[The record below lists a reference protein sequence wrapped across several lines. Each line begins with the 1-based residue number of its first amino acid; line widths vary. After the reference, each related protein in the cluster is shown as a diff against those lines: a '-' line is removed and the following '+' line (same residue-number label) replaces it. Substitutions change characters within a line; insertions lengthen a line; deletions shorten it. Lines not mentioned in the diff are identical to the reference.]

1 MTNKKRKIRKGLF
14 GLQTP
19 EQIFQS
25 NFAFNGSNI
34 GSVTGALDP
43 NKLGGLTYN
52 FANDPAIV
60 EQLNKNYAEFDKLAI
75 DNSVVQ
81 MSNPNGGTSLV
92 KADLNKFLDSALT
105 RNTISPTSP
114 SSIVNSK
121 LTKDLTGSLT
131 SVIGNSS
138 PYLAAIKAAD
148 KTKKITGLFGKAGG
162 LSKANNALN
171 KEIIKGSEISTGAV
185 VNGVL
190 SVADAFI
197 PKAEDKASK
206 ITSGVFNGLSTVAS
220 FVPGIGTLASVALK
234 GLGSLF
240 GAGVKSVKG
249 NTANELVDTSSSY
262 TGEDALAS
270 KKFGLLGLKGARK
283 YAGLVA
289 QRQYN
294 RDLAAN
300 VLQEGKDDL
309 LAANNVQQQQM
320 RDILS
325 KNGDDWMYMTRAGKF
340 GMKIKEAK
348 RLSSLY
354 DKKLQQGGNVKKRSI
369 LELIDYAKQVNPRFI
384 QRLSEPARGINFIDD
399 EGQPTIGSH
408 YLESTDNIVYPR
420 IQEINGKLKF
430 LNSEDAYNTALKTGN
445 YLKFN
450 SEEEAIDFGKGY
462 KQGWPEFF
470 KDYDEK
476 TVIEY
481 KNGGS
486 INVIPEGALH
496 ARKNNLTEI
505 NPELEGITKKGI
517 PVISK
522 EEGGE
527 MIQHAEIERSEII
540 FNLETTKKIE
550 SLREQYNKSED
561 KSEKDNLAIEAGKLL
576 AQQIMENTIDNTG
589 ELLK

>member
-1 MTNKKRKIRKGLF
+1 MVTKGKIRKGQF

-52 FANDPAIV
+52 FANDPSIIQ
-60 EQLNKNYAEFDKLAI
+60 QLDQNSSNFDLLATA
-75 DNSVVQ
+75 NSMIQ
-81 MSNPNGGTSLV
+81 MKDPKGGTSLI
-92 KADLNKFLDSALT
+92 KTDLNKFLG
-105 RNTISPTSP
+105 N
-114 SSIVNSK
+114 VGK
-121 LTKDLTGSLT
+121 TG
-131 SVIGNSS
+131 
-138 PYLAAIKAAD
+138 
-148 KTKKITGLFGKAGG
+148 F
-162 LSKANNALN
+162 LSKANGSLN
-171 KEIIKGSEISTGAV
+171 KELIKGSGLSIGSAA
-185 VNGVL
+185 NGVL
-190 SVADAFI
+190 SVADRFI
-197 PKAEDKASK
+197 PQAEDKASK

-270 KKFGLLGLKGARK
+270 KKFGLLGLRGAKK
-283 YAGLVA
+283 YAGLVTR
-289 QRQYN
+289 RQYN

-320 RDILS
+320 KDALS
-325 KNGDDWMYMTRAGKF
+325 KNGDDWMYTNTLSAKNGA
-340 GMKIKEAK
+340 KIKEVK

-354 DKKLQQGGNVKKRSI
+354 SKR
-369 LELIDYAKQVNPRFI
+369 LISK
-384 QRLSEPARGINFIDD
+384 EPLK
-399 EGQPTIGSH
+399 EGT
-408 YLESTDNIVYPR
+408 TV
-420 IQEINGKLKF
+420 
-430 LNSEDAYNTALKTGN
+430 
-445 YLKFN
+445 
-450 SEEEAIDFGKGY
+450 
-462 KQGWPEFF
+462 EF
-470 KDYDEK
+470 
-476 TVIEY
+476 

-540 FNLETTKKIE
+540 FNLETTKKLE

-561 KSEKDNLAIEAGKLL
+561 KAEKDNLAIEAGKLL

>member
-1 MTNKKRKIRKGLF
+1 MTNKKRKIRKGQF

-34 GSVTGALDP
+34 GSVTGAANP
-43 NKLGGLTYN
+43 GLTYN
-52 FANDPAIV
+52 FANDPAII

-114 SSIVNSK
+114 SSIINSK

-138 PYLAAIKAAD
+138 PYQAAIKAAD

-162 LSKANNALN
+162 LSKANNTLN
-171 KEIIKGSEISTGAV
+171 KEIIKGSGISTGAV
-185 VNGVL
+185 ANGVL
-190 SVADAFI
+190 SVADSFI

-206 ITSGVFNGLSTVAS
+206 VTSGILNGASSVLSVI
-220 FVPGIGTLASVALK
+220 PGVGTAASVALK
-234 GLGSLF
+234 ALGSLI

-262 TGEDALAS
+262 TGEYALAS
-270 KKFGLLGLKGARK
+270 KKFGLLGLRGAKK
-283 YAGLVA
+283 YAELVA
-289 QRQYN
+289 QRQIN
-294 RDLAAN
+294 RDLAAD

-309 LAANNVQQQQM
+309 LAANNVQQYQM
-320 RDILS
+320 RDTLS
-325 KNGDDWMYMTRAGKF
+325 KNGGDWMYTLRAKQGA
-340 GMKIKEAK
+340 KIKEVK

-354 DKKLQQGGNVKKRSI
+354 NKR
-369 LELIDYAKQVNPRFI
+369 LISK
-384 QRLSEPARGINFIDD
+384 EPLK
-399 EGQPTIGSH
+399 EGT
-408 YLESTDNIVYPR
+408 TV
-420 IQEINGKLKF
+420 
-430 LNSEDAYNTALKTGN
+430 
-445 YLKFN
+445 
-450 SEEEAIDFGKGY
+450 
-462 KQGWPEFF
+462 EF
-470 KDYDEK
+470 
-476 TVIEY
+476 

-540 FNLETTKKIE
+540 FNLETTKKLE

>member
-1 MTNKKRKIRKGLF
+1 MVTKGKIRKGQF

-52 FANDPAIV
+52 FANDPSIIQ
-60 EQLNKNYAEFDKLAI
+60 QLDQNSSNFDLLATANNMI
-75 DNSVVQ
+75 Q
-81 MSNPNGGTSLV
+81 MKDPKGGTSLI
-92 KADLNKFLDSALT
+92 KTDLNKFLG
-105 RNTISPTSP
+105 N
-114 SSIVNSK
+114 VGK
-121 LTKDLTGSLT
+121 TG
-131 SVIGNSS
+131 
-138 PYLAAIKAAD
+138 
-148 KTKKITGLFGKAGG
+148 F
-162 LSKANNALN
+162 LSKANGSLN
-171 KEIIKGSEISTGAV
+171 KELIKGSGLSIGSAA
-185 VNGVL
+185 NGVL
-190 SVADAFI
+190 SVADRFI
-197 PKAEDKASK
+197 PQAEDKASK

-270 KKFGLLGLKGARK
+270 KKFGLLGLRGAKK

-320 RDILS
+320 KDTLS
-325 KNGDDWMYMTRAGKF
+325 KNGDDWMYTNTLSAKNGA
-340 GMKIKEAK
+340 KIKEVK

-354 DKKLQQGGNVKKRSI
+354 NKR
-369 LELIDYAKQVNPRFI
+369 LISK
-384 QRLSEPARGINFIDD
+384 EPLK
-399 EGQPTIGSH
+399 EGT
-408 YLESTDNIVYPR
+408 TV
-420 IQEINGKLKF
+420 
-430 LNSEDAYNTALKTGN
+430 
-445 YLKFN
+445 
-450 SEEEAIDFGKGY
+450 
-462 KQGWPEFF
+462 EF
-470 KDYDEK
+470 
-476 TVIEY
+476 

-540 FNLETTKKIE
+540 FNLETTKKLE

-561 KSEKDNLAIEAGKLL
+561 KAEKDNLAIEAGKLL

>member
-1 MTNKKRKIRKGLF
+1 MHKKLIIKGQE
-14 GLQTP
+14 GL
-19 EQIFQS
+19 
-25 NFAFNGSNI
+25 N
-34 GSVTGALDP
+34 L
-43 NKLGGLTYN
+43 L
-52 FANDPAIV
+52 
-60 EQLNKNYAEFDKLAI
+60 
-75 DNSVVQ
+75 
-81 MSNPNGGTSLV
+81 NPNGPT
-92 KADLNKFLDSALT
+92 
-105 RNTISPTSP
+105 TITIPSTFTGNIDNISSP
-114 SSIVNSK
+114 SSTFSNISLYNSA
-121 LTKDLTGSLT
+121 LS
-131 SVIGNSS
+131 NSD
-138 PYLAAIKAAD
+138 KA
-148 KTKKITGLFGKAGG
+148 KGITGFFGKAGA
-162 LSKANNALN
+162 LSKANNTLSKSVGGMPSIGGLATSALR
-171 KEIIKGSEISTGAV
+171 V
-185 VNGVL
+185 V
-190 SVADAFI
+190 AKFI
-197 PKAEDKASK
+197 PQAEDKGSK
-206 ITSGVFNGLSTVAS
+206 ITSGVFNGLSQVAGMIPGVGTV
-220 FVPGIGTLASVALK
+220 ASVALK

-270 KKFGLLGLKGARK
+270 KKFGLLGLGGARN
-283 YAGLVA
+283 YARLVA

-294 RDLAAN
+294 RDLAAD

-320 RDILS
+320 KDTLS
-325 KNGDDWMYMTRAGKF
+325 KNGGDWMYTLRAKQGA
-340 GMKIKEAK
+340 KIKEVK

-354 DKKLQQGGNVKKRSI
+354 NKR
-369 LELIDYAKQVNPRFI
+369 LISK
-384 QRLSEPARGINFIDD
+384 EPLK
-399 EGQPTIGSH
+399 EGT
-408 YLESTDNIVYPR
+408 TV
-420 IQEINGKLKF
+420 
-430 LNSEDAYNTALKTGN
+430 
-445 YLKFN
+445 
-450 SEEEAIDFGKGY
+450 
-462 KQGWPEFF
+462 EF
-470 KDYDEK
+470 
-476 TVIEY
+476 

-540 FNLETTKKIE
+540 FNLETTKKLE

>member
-1 MTNKKRKIRKGLF
+1 MRKKLIIKGQE
-14 GLQTP
+14 GL
-19 EQIFQS
+19 
-25 NFAFNGSNI
+25 N
-34 GSVTGALDP
+34 L
-43 NKLGGLTYN
+43 L
-52 FANDPAIV
+52 
-60 EQLNKNYAEFDKLAI
+60 
-75 DNSVVQ
+75 
-81 MSNPNGGTSLV
+81 NPNGPT
-92 KADLNKFLDSALT
+92 
-105 RNTISPTSP
+105 TITIPSTFTGNIDNISSP
-114 SSIVNSK
+114 SSIFSNISLYNSA
-121 LTKDLTGSLT
+121 LS
-131 SVIGNSS
+131 NSD
-138 PYLAAIKAAD
+138 KA
-148 KTKKITGLFGKAGG
+148 KGITGFFGKAGA
-162 LSKANNALN
+162 LSKANNTLSKSVGGIPSIGGLATSAL
-171 KEIIKGSEISTGAV
+171 GV
-185 VNGVL
+185 V
-190 SVADAFI
+190 DKFI
-197 PKAEDKASK
+197 PQAEDKGSK
-206 ITSGVFNGLSTVAS
+206 ITSGVFNGLSQVAGMI
-220 FVPGIGTLASVALK
+220 PGVGTIASVALK
-234 GLGSLF
+234 GLGTLF
-240 GAGVKSVKG
+240 GTGVKSVKG

-270 KKFGLLGLKGARK
+270 KKFGLLGLRGAKK

-300 VLQEGKDDL
+300 ILQEGKDDL

-320 RDILS
+320 KDTLS
-325 KNGDDWMYMTRAGKF
+325 KNGDDWMYTNTLSAKNGA
-340 GMKIKEAK
+340 KIKEVK

-354 DKKLQQGGNVKKRSI
+354 SKKLQQGGNVKKRSI
-369 LELIDYAKQVNPRFI
+369 LELIEYAKKINPRFI
-384 QRLSEPARGINFIDD
+384 QRLSEPPRGIDFIDD
-399 EGQPTIGSH
+399 EGQPARGSH
-408 YLESTDNIVYPR
+408 YLESAGEYVIPR

-430 LNSEDAYNTALKTGN
+430 LSHEDAVDRALETNN
-445 YLKFN
+445 YLKLTP
-450 SEEEAIDFGKGY
+450 EEAIDFAKNY

-470 KDYDEK
+470 KDHDEK

-540 FNLETTKKIE
+540 FNLETTKKLE

-561 KSEKDNLAIEAGKLL
+561 KSEKDDLAIEAGKLL

>member
-1 MTNKKRKIRKGLF
+1 MATKGKIRKGQF

-52 FANDPAIV
+52 FANDPSIIQ
-60 EQLNKNYAEFDKLAI
+60 QLDQNSSNFDLLATA
-75 DNSVVQ
+75 NSMIQ
-81 MSNPNGGTSLV
+81 MKDPKGGTSLI
-92 KADLNKFLDSALT
+92 KTDLNKFLG
-105 RNTISPTSP
+105 N
-114 SSIVNSK
+114 VGK
-121 LTKDLTGSLT
+121 TG
-131 SVIGNSS
+131 
-138 PYLAAIKAAD
+138 
-148 KTKKITGLFGKAGG
+148 F
-162 LSKANNALN
+162 LSKANGSLN
-171 KEIIKGSEISTGAV
+171 KELIKGSGLSIGSAA
-185 VNGVL
+185 NGVL
-190 SVADAFI
+190 SVADRFI
-197 PKAEDKASK
+197 PQAEDKASK

-270 KKFGLLGLKGARK
+270 KKFGLLGLRGAKK

-309 LAANNVQQQQM
+309 LAANNVQQYQM
-320 RDILS
+320 KDTLS
-325 KNGDDWMYMTRAGKF
+325 KNGDDWMYTNTLSAKNGA
-340 GMKIKEAK
+340 KIKEVK

-354 DKKLQQGGNVKKRSI
+354 NKR
-369 LELIDYAKQVNPRFI
+369 LISK
-384 QRLSEPARGINFIDD
+384 EPLK
-399 EGQPTIGSH
+399 EGT
-408 YLESTDNIVYPR
+408 TV
-420 IQEINGKLKF
+420 
-430 LNSEDAYNTALKTGN
+430 
-445 YLKFN
+445 
-450 SEEEAIDFGKGY
+450 
-462 KQGWPEFF
+462 EF
-470 KDYDEK
+470 
-476 TVIEY
+476 

-540 FNLETTKKIE
+540 FNLETTKKLE

-561 KSEKDNLAIEAGKLL
+561 KTEKDNLAIEAGKLL

>member
-1 MTNKKRKIRKGLF
+1 MVTKGKIRKGQF

-52 FANDPAIV
+52 FANDPSIIQ
-60 EQLNKNYAEFDKLAI
+60 QLDQNSSNFDLLATA
-75 DNSVVQ
+75 NSMIQ
-81 MSNPNGGTSLV
+81 MKDPKGGTSLI
-92 KADLNKFLDSALT
+92 KTDLNKFLG
-105 RNTISPTSP
+105 N
-114 SSIVNSK
+114 VGK
-121 LTKDLTGSLT
+121 TG
-131 SVIGNSS
+131 
-138 PYLAAIKAAD
+138 
-148 KTKKITGLFGKAGG
+148 F
-162 LSKANNALN
+162 LSKANGSLN
-171 KEIIKGSEISTGAV
+171 KELIKGSGLSIGSAA
-185 VNGVL
+185 NGVL
-190 SVADAFI
+190 SVADRFI
-197 PKAEDKASK
+197 PQAEDKASK

-270 KKFGLLGLKGARK
+270 KKFGLLGLRGAKK
-283 YAGLVA
+283 YAGLVTR
-289 QRQYN
+289 RQYN

-320 RDILS
+320 RDTLS
-325 KNGDDWMYMTRAGKF
+325 KNGDDWMYTNTLSAKNGA
-340 GMKIKEAK
+340 KIKEVK

-354 DKKLQQGGNVKKRSI
+354 NKR
-369 LELIDYAKQVNPRFI
+369 LISK
-384 QRLSEPARGINFIDD
+384 EPLK
-399 EGQPTIGSH
+399 EGT
-408 YLESTDNIVYPR
+408 TV
-420 IQEINGKLKF
+420 
-430 LNSEDAYNTALKTGN
+430 
-445 YLKFN
+445 
-450 SEEEAIDFGKGY
+450 
-462 KQGWPEFF
+462 EF
-470 KDYDEK
+470 
-476 TVIEY
+476 

-540 FNLETTKKIE
+540 FNLETTKKLE

-561 KSEKDNLAIEAGKLL
+561 KAEKDNLAIEAGKLL

>member
-1 MTNKKRKIRKGLF
+1 MVTKGKIRKGQF

-52 FANDPAIV
+52 FANDPSIIQ
-60 EQLNKNYAEFDKLAI
+60 QLDQNSSNFDLLATA
-75 DNSVVQ
+75 NSMIQ
-81 MSNPNGGTSLV
+81 MKDPKGGTSLI
-92 KADLNKFLDSALT
+92 KTDLNKFLG
-105 RNTISPTSP
+105 N
-114 SSIVNSK
+114 VGK
-121 LTKDLTGSLT
+121 TG
-131 SVIGNSS
+131 
-138 PYLAAIKAAD
+138 
-148 KTKKITGLFGKAGG
+148 F
-162 LSKANNALN
+162 LSKANGSLN
-171 KEIIKGSEISTGAV
+171 KELIKGSGLSIGSAA
-185 VNGVL
+185 NGVL
-190 SVADAFI
+190 SVAYRFI
-197 PKAEDKASK
+197 PQAEDKASK

-270 KKFGLLGLKGARK
+270 KKFGLLGLRGAKK
-283 YAGLVA
+283 YAGLVTR
-289 QRQYN
+289 RQYN

-325 KNGDDWMYMTRAGKF
+325 KNGDDWMYTNTLSAKNGA
-340 GMKIKEAK
+340 KIKEVK

-354 DKKLQQGGNVKKRSI
+354 SKR
-369 LELIDYAKQVNPRFI
+369 LISK
-384 QRLSEPARGINFIDD
+384 EPLK
-399 EGQPTIGSH
+399 EGT
-408 YLESTDNIVYPR
+408 TV
-420 IQEINGKLKF
+420 
-430 LNSEDAYNTALKTGN
+430 
-445 YLKFN
+445 
-450 SEEEAIDFGKGY
+450 
-462 KQGWPEFF
+462 EF
-470 KDYDEK
+470 
-476 TVIEY
+476 

-540 FNLETTKKIE
+540 FNLETTKKLE

-561 KSEKDNLAIEAGKLL
+561 KIEKDNLAIEAGKLL

>member
-1 MTNKKRKIRKGLF
+1 MVTKGKIRKGQF

-52 FANDPAIV
+52 FANDPSIIQ
-60 EQLNKNYAEFDKLAI
+60 QLDQNSSNFDLLATA
-75 DNSVVQ
+75 NSMIQ
-81 MSNPNGGTSLV
+81 MKDPKGGTSLI
-92 KADLNKFLDSALT
+92 KTDLNKFLG
-105 RNTISPTSP
+105 N
-114 SSIVNSK
+114 VGK
-121 LTKDLTGSLT
+121 TG
-131 SVIGNSS
+131 
-138 PYLAAIKAAD
+138 
-148 KTKKITGLFGKAGG
+148 F
-162 LSKANNALN
+162 LSKTNGSLN
-171 KEIIKGSEISTGAV
+171 KELIKGSGLSIGSAA
-185 VNGVL
+185 NGVL
-190 SVADAFI
+190 SVADRFI
-197 PKAEDKASK
+197 PQAEDKASK

-270 KKFGLLGLKGARK
+270 KKFGLLGLRGAKK
-283 YAGLVA
+283 YAGLVTR
-289 QRQYN
+289 RQYN

-320 RDILS
+320 KDTLS
-325 KNGDDWMYMTRAGKF
+325 KNGDDWMYTNTLSAKNGA
-340 GMKIKEAK
+340 KIKEVK

-354 DKKLQQGGNVKKRSI
+354 NKR
-369 LELIDYAKQVNPRFI
+369 LISK
-384 QRLSEPARGINFIDD
+384 EPLK
-399 EGQPTIGSH
+399 EGT
-408 YLESTDNIVYPR
+408 TV
-420 IQEINGKLKF
+420 
-430 LNSEDAYNTALKTGN
+430 
-445 YLKFN
+445 
-450 SEEEAIDFGKGY
+450 
-462 KQGWPEFF
+462 EF
-470 KDYDEK
+470 
-476 TVIEY
+476 

-540 FNLETTKKIE
+540 FNLETTKKLE

-561 KSEKDNLAIEAGKLL
+561 KTEKDNLAIEAGKLL

>member
-1 MTNKKRKIRKGLF
+1 MVTKGKIRKGQF

-52 FANDPAIV
+52 FANDPSIIQ
-60 EQLNKNYAEFDKLAI
+60 QLDQNSSNFDLLATA
-75 DNSVVQ
+75 NSMIQ
-81 MSNPNGGTSLV
+81 MKDPKGGTSLI
-92 KADLNKFLDSALT
+92 KTDLNKFLG
-105 RNTISPTSP
+105 N
-114 SSIVNSK
+114 VGK
-121 LTKDLTGSLT
+121 TG
-131 SVIGNSS
+131 
-138 PYLAAIKAAD
+138 
-148 KTKKITGLFGKAGG
+148 F
-162 LSKANNALN
+162 LSKANGSLN
-171 KEIIKGSEISTGAV
+171 KELIKGSGLSIGSAA
-185 VNGVL
+185 NGVL
-190 SVADAFI
+190 SVADRFI
-197 PKAEDKASK
+197 PQAEDKASK

-262 TGEDALAS
+262 TGEDALAA
-270 KKFGLLGLKGARK
+270 KKFGLLGLRGAKK

-320 RDILS
+320 KDTLS
-325 KNGDDWMYMTRAGKF
+325 KNGDDWMYTNTLSAKNGA
-340 GMKIKEAK
+340 KIKEVK

-354 DKKLQQGGNVKKRSI
+354 NKR
-369 LELIDYAKQVNPRFI
+369 LISK
-384 QRLSEPARGINFIDD
+384 EPLK
-399 EGQPTIGSH
+399 EGT
-408 YLESTDNIVYPR
+408 TV
-420 IQEINGKLKF
+420 
-430 LNSEDAYNTALKTGN
+430 
-445 YLKFN
+445 
-450 SEEEAIDFGKGY
+450 
-462 KQGWPEFF
+462 EF
-470 KDYDEK
+470 
-476 TVIEY
+476 

-540 FNLETTKKIE
+540 FNLETTKKLE

-561 KSEKDNLAIEAGKLL
+561 KAEKDNLAIEAGKLL

>member
-1 MTNKKRKIRKGLF
+1 MTNKKRKIRKGQF

-25 NFAFNGSNI
+25 NIAFNGSNI
-34 GSVTGALDP
+34 GSVTGAANP
-43 NKLGGLTYN
+43 GLTYN
-52 FANDPAIV
+52 FANDPAII

-114 SSIVNSK
+114 SSIINSK

-131 SVIGNSS
+131 SIIGNSS
-138 PYLAAIKAAD
+138 PYQAAIKAAD

-162 LSKANNALN
+162 LSKANNTLN
-171 KEIIKGSEISTGAV
+171 KEIIKGSGISTGAAA
-185 VNGVL
+185 NGVF
-190 SVADAFI
+190 SVADSFI

-206 ITSGVFNGLSTVAS
+206 VTSGILNGASSVLSI
-220 FVPGIGTLASVALK
+220 VPGVGTAASVALK
-234 GLGSLF
+234 ALGSLI

-262 TGEDALAS
+262 TGEYALAS
-270 KKFGLLGLKGARK
+270 KKFGLLGLRGAKK
-283 YAGLVA
+283 YAELVA
-289 QRQYN
+289 QRQIN
-294 RDLAAN
+294 RDLAAD

-320 RDILS
+320 KDTLS
-325 KNGDDWMYMTRAGKF
+325 KNGGDWMYMTRAGKF

-354 DKKLQQGGNVKKRSI
+354 SKKLQQGGNVKKRSI
-369 LELIDYAKQVNPRFI
+369 LELIEYAKKINPRFI
-384 QRLSEPARGINFIDD
+384 QRLSEPPRGINFIDD
-399 EGQPTIGSH
+399 EGQPNIGSH
-408 YLESTDNIVYPR
+408 YLESANNIVYPR

-470 KDYDEK
+470 KDYNEK

-540 FNLETTKKIE
+540 FNLETTKKLE

-561 KSEKDNLAIEAGKLL
+561 KSEKDDLAIEAGKLL

>member
-1 MTNKKRKIRKGLF
+1 MVTKGKIRKGQF

-52 FANDPAIV
+52 FANDPSIIQ
-60 EQLNKNYAEFDKLAI
+60 QLDQNSSNFDLLATANNMI
-75 DNSVVQ
+75 Q
-81 MSNPNGGTSLV
+81 MKDPKGGTSLI
-92 KADLNKFLDSALT
+92 KTDLNKFLG
-105 RNTISPTSP
+105 N
-114 SSIVNSK
+114 VGK
-121 LTKDLTGSLT
+121 TG
-131 SVIGNSS
+131 
-138 PYLAAIKAAD
+138 
-148 KTKKITGLFGKAGG
+148 F
-162 LSKANNALN
+162 LSKANGSLN
-171 KEIIKGSEISTGAV
+171 KELIKGSGLSIGSAA
-185 VNGVL
+185 NGVL
-190 SVADAFI
+190 SVADRFI
-197 PKAEDKASK
+197 PQAEDKASK

-240 GAGVKSVKG
+240 GAGVKSIKG

-270 KKFGLLGLKGARK
+270 KKFGLLGLRGAKK
-283 YAGLVA
+283 YAGLVTR
-289 QRQYN
+289 RQYN

-320 RDILS
+320 KDTLS
-325 KNGDDWMYMTRAGKF
+325 KNGDDWMYTNTLSAKNGA
-340 GMKIKEAK
+340 KIKEVK

-354 DKKLQQGGNVKKRSI
+354 NKR
-369 LELIDYAKQVNPRFI
+369 LISK
-384 QRLSEPARGINFIDD
+384 EPLK
-399 EGQPTIGSH
+399 EGT
-408 YLESTDNIVYPR
+408 TV
-420 IQEINGKLKF
+420 
-430 LNSEDAYNTALKTGN
+430 
-445 YLKFN
+445 
-450 SEEEAIDFGKGY
+450 
-462 KQGWPEFF
+462 EF
-470 KDYDEK
+470 
-476 TVIEY
+476 

-540 FNLETTKKIE
+540 FNLETTKKLE

-561 KSEKDNLAIEAGKLL
+561 KAEKDNLAIEAGKLL

>member
-1 MTNKKRKIRKGLF
+1 MVAKGKIRKGQF

-52 FANDPAIV
+52 FANDPSIIQ
-60 EQLNKNYAEFDKLAI
+60 QLDQNSSNFDLLATA
-75 DNSVVQ
+75 NSMIQ
-81 MSNPNGGTSLV
+81 MKDPKGGTSLI
-92 KADLNKFLDSALT
+92 KTDLNKFLG
-105 RNTISPTSP
+105 N
-114 SSIVNSK
+114 VGK
-121 LTKDLTGSLT
+121 TG
-131 SVIGNSS
+131 
-138 PYLAAIKAAD
+138 
-148 KTKKITGLFGKAGG
+148 F
-162 LSKANNALN
+162 LSKANGSLN
-171 KEIIKGSEISTGAV
+171 KELIKGSGLSIGSAA
-185 VNGVL
+185 NGVL
-190 SVADAFI
+190 SVADRFI
-197 PKAEDKASK
+197 PQAEDKASK

-270 KKFGLLGLKGARK
+270 KKFGLLGLRGAKK
-283 YAGLVA
+283 YAGLVTR
-289 QRQYN
+289 RQYN

-320 RDILS
+320 KDTLS
-325 KNGDDWMYMTRAGKF
+325 KNGDDWMYTNTLSAKNGA
-340 GMKIKEAK
+340 KIKEVK

-354 DKKLQQGGNVKKRSI
+354 SKR
-369 LELIDYAKQVNPRFI
+369 LISK
-384 QRLSEPARGINFIDD
+384 EPLK
-399 EGQPTIGSH
+399 EGT
-408 YLESTDNIVYPR
+408 TV
-420 IQEINGKLKF
+420 
-430 LNSEDAYNTALKTGN
+430 
-445 YLKFN
+445 
-450 SEEEAIDFGKGY
+450 
-462 KQGWPEFF
+462 EF
-470 KDYDEK
+470 
-476 TVIEY
+476 

-540 FNLETTKKIE
+540 FNLETTKKLE

-561 KSEKDNLAIEAGKLL
+561 KIEKDNLAIEAGKLL

>member
-1 MTNKKRKIRKGLF
+1 MVTKGKIKKGQF

-52 FANDPAIV
+52 FANDPSIIQ
-60 EQLNKNYAEFDKLAI
+60 QLDQNSSNFDLLATANNMI
-75 DNSVVQ
+75 Q
-81 MSNPNGGTSLV
+81 MKDPKRGTSLI
-92 KADLNKFLDSALT
+92 KTDLNKFLG
-105 RNTISPTSP
+105 N
-114 SSIVNSK
+114 VGK
-121 LTKDLTGSLT
+121 TG
-131 SVIGNSS
+131 
-138 PYLAAIKAAD
+138 
-148 KTKKITGLFGKAGG
+148 F
-162 LSKANNALN
+162 LSKANGSLN
-171 KEIIKGSEISTGAV
+171 KELIKGSGLSIGSAA
-185 VNGVL
+185 NGVL
-190 SVADAFI
+190 SVADRFI
-197 PKAEDKASK
+197 PQAEDKTSK

-270 KKFGLLGLKGARK
+270 KKFGLLGLRGAKK

-320 RDILS
+320 KDTLS
-325 KNGDDWMYMTRAGKF
+325 KNGDDWMYTNTLSAKNGA
-340 GMKIKEAK
+340 KIKEVK

-354 DKKLQQGGNVKKRSI
+354 NKR
-369 LELIDYAKQVNPRFI
+369 LISK
-384 QRLSEPARGINFIDD
+384 EPLK
-399 EGQPTIGSH
+399 EGT
-408 YLESTDNIVYPR
+408 TV
-420 IQEINGKLKF
+420 
-430 LNSEDAYNTALKTGN
+430 
-445 YLKFN
+445 
-450 SEEEAIDFGKGY
+450 
-462 KQGWPEFF
+462 EF
-470 KDYDEK
+470 
-476 TVIEY
+476 

-540 FNLETTKKIE
+540 FNLETTKKLE

-561 KSEKDNLAIEAGKLL
+561 KTEKDNLAIEAGKLL

>member
-1 MTNKKRKIRKGLF
+1 MVTKGKIRKGQF

-52 FANDPAIV
+52 FANDPSIIQ
-60 EQLNKNYAEFDKLAI
+60 QLDQNSSNFDLLATA
-75 DNSVVQ
+75 NSMIQ
-81 MSNPNGGTSLV
+81 MKDPKGGTSLI
-92 KADLNKFLDSALT
+92 KTDLNKFLG
-105 RNTISPTSP
+105 N
-114 SSIVNSK
+114 VGK
-121 LTKDLTGSLT
+121 TG
-131 SVIGNSS
+131 
-138 PYLAAIKAAD
+138 
-148 KTKKITGLFGKAGG
+148 F
-162 LSKANNALN
+162 LSKANGSLN
-171 KEIIKGSEISTGAV
+171 KELIKGSGLSIGSAA
-185 VNGVL
+185 NGVL
-190 SVADAFI
+190 SVADRFI
-197 PKAEDKASK
+197 PQAEDKASK

-270 KKFGLLGLKGARK
+270 KKFGLLGLRGAKK
-283 YAGLVA
+283 YAGLVTR
-289 QRQYN
+289 RQYN

-300 VLQEGKDDL
+300 VLQKGKDDL

-320 RDILS
+320 KDTLS
-325 KNGDDWMYMTRAGKF
+325 KNGDDWMYTNTLSAKNGA
-340 GMKIKEAK
+340 KIKEVK

-354 DKKLQQGGNVKKRSI
+354 NKR
-369 LELIDYAKQVNPRFI
+369 LIFK
-384 QRLSEPARGINFIDD
+384 EP
-399 EGQPTIGSH
+399 
-408 YLESTDNIVYPR
+408 
-420 IQEINGKLKF
+420 LK
-430 LNSEDAYNTALKTGN
+430 EVTTV
-445 YLKFN
+445 
-450 SEEEAIDFGKGY
+450 
-462 KQGWPEFF
+462 EF
-470 KDYDEK
+470 
-476 TVIEY
+476 

-540 FNLETTKKIE
+540 FNLETTKKLE

-561 KSEKDNLAIEAGKLL
+561 KAEKDNLAIEAGKLL

>member
-1 MTNKKRKIRKGLF
+1 MVTKGKIRKGQF

-52 FANDPAIV
+52 FANDPSIIQ
-60 EQLNKNYAEFDKLAI
+60 QLDQNSSNFDLLATA
-75 DNSVVQ
+75 NSMIQ
-81 MSNPNGGTSLV
+81 MKDPKGGTSLI
-92 KADLNKFLDSALT
+92 KTDLNKFLG
-105 RNTISPTSP
+105 N
-114 SSIVNSK
+114 VGK
-121 LTKDLTGSLT
+121 TG
-131 SVIGNSS
+131 
-138 PYLAAIKAAD
+138 
-148 KTKKITGLFGKAGG
+148 F
-162 LSKANNALN
+162 LSKANGSLN
-171 KEIIKGSEISTGAV
+171 KELIKGSGLSIGSAA
-185 VNGVL
+185 NGVL
-190 SVADAFI
+190 SVADRFI
-197 PKAEDKASK
+197 PQAEDKASK

-270 KKFGLLGLKGARK
+270 KKFGLLGLRGAKK

-325 KNGDDWMYMTRAGKF
+325 KNGDDWMYTNTLSAKNGA
-340 GMKIKEAK
+340 KIKEVK

-354 DKKLQQGGNVKKRSI
+354 SKR
-369 LELIDYAKQVNPRFI
+369 LISK
-384 QRLSEPARGINFIDD
+384 EPLK
-399 EGQPTIGSH
+399 EGT
-408 YLESTDNIVYPR
+408 TV
-420 IQEINGKLKF
+420 
-430 LNSEDAYNTALKTGN
+430 
-445 YLKFN
+445 
-450 SEEEAIDFGKGY
+450 
-462 KQGWPEFF
+462 EF
-470 KDYDEK
+470 
-476 TVIEY
+476 

-540 FNLETTKKIE
+540 FNLETTKKLE

-561 KSEKDNLAIEAGKLL
+561 KTEKDNLAIEAGKLL

>member
-1 MTNKKRKIRKGLF
+1 MVTKGKIRKGQF

-52 FANDPAIV
+52 FANDPSIIQ
-60 EQLNKNYAEFDKLAI
+60 QLDQNSSNFDLLATANSMIQMKNPK
-75 DNSVVQ
+75 
-81 MSNPNGGTSLV
+81 GGTSLI
-92 KADLNKFLDSALT
+92 KTDLNKFLGNAG
-105 RNTISPTSP
+105 
-114 SSIVNSK
+114 K
-121 LTKDLTGSLT
+121 TG
-131 SVIGNSS
+131 
-138 PYLAAIKAAD
+138 
-148 KTKKITGLFGKAGG
+148 F
-162 LSKANNALN
+162 LSKANNTLS
-171 KEIIKGSEISTGAV
+171 KDLIKGSGLSIGSAA
-185 VNGVL
+185 NGVL
-190 SVADAFI
+190 SVADRFI
-197 PKAEDKASK
+197 PQAEDKASK

-220 FVPGIGTLASVALK
+220 FVPGIGALASVALK

-270 KKFGLLGLKGARK
+270 KKFGLLGLRGAKK
-283 YAGLVA
+283 YAGLVTR
-289 QRQYN
+289 RQYN

-320 RDILS
+320 KDTLS
-325 KNGDDWMYMTRAGKF
+325 KNGDDWMYTNTLSAKNGA
-340 GMKIKEAK
+340 KIKEVK

-354 DKKLQQGGNVKKRSI
+354 NKR
-369 LELIDYAKQVNPRFI
+369 LISK
-384 QRLSEPARGINFIDD
+384 EPLK
-399 EGQPTIGSH
+399 EGT
-408 YLESTDNIVYPR
+408 TV
-420 IQEINGKLKF
+420 
-430 LNSEDAYNTALKTGN
+430 
-445 YLKFN
+445 
-450 SEEEAIDFGKGY
+450 
-462 KQGWPEFF
+462 EF
-470 KDYDEK
+470 
-476 TVIEY
+476 

-540 FNLETTKKIE
+540 FNLETTKKLE

-561 KSEKDNLAIEAGKLL
+561 KTEKDNLAIEAGKLL

>member
-1 MTNKKRKIRKGLF
+1 MVTKGKIRKGQF

-52 FANDPAIV
+52 FANDPSIIQ
-60 EQLNKNYAEFDKLAI
+60 QLDQNSSNFDLLATA
-75 DNSVVQ
+75 NSMIQ
-81 MSNPNGGTSLV
+81 MKDPKGGTSLI
-92 KADLNKFLDSALT
+92 KTDLNKFLG
-105 RNTISPTSP
+105 N
-114 SSIVNSK
+114 VGK
-121 LTKDLTGSLT
+121 TG
-131 SVIGNSS
+131 
-138 PYLAAIKAAD
+138 
-148 KTKKITGLFGKAGG
+148 F
-162 LSKANNALN
+162 LSKANGSLN
-171 KEIIKGSEISTGAV
+171 KELIKGSGLSIGSAA
-185 VNGVL
+185 NGVL
-190 SVADAFI
+190 SVADRFI
-197 PKAEDKASK
+197 PQAEDKASK

-270 KKFGLLGLKGARK
+270 KKFGLLGLRGAKK

-309 LAANNVQQQQM
+309 LAANNVQQQQIK
-320 RDILS
+320 DTLS
-325 KNGDDWMYMTRAGKF
+325 KNGDDWMYTNTLSAKNGA
-340 GMKIKEAK
+340 KIKEVK

-354 DKKLQQGGNVKKRSI
+354 NKR
-369 LELIDYAKQVNPRFI
+369 LISK
-384 QRLSEPARGINFIDD
+384 EPLK
-399 EGQPTIGSH
+399 EGT
-408 YLESTDNIVYPR
+408 TV
-420 IQEINGKLKF
+420 
-430 LNSEDAYNTALKTGN
+430 
-445 YLKFN
+445 
-450 SEEEAIDFGKGY
+450 
-462 KQGWPEFF
+462 EF
-470 KDYDEK
+470 
-476 TVIEY
+476 

-540 FNLETTKKIE
+540 FNLETTKKLE

-561 KSEKDNLAIEAGKLL
+561 KAEKDNLAIEAGKLL

>member
-1 MTNKKRKIRKGLF
+1 MVTKGKIRKGQF

-52 FANDPAIV
+52 FANDPSIIQ
-60 EQLNKNYAEFDKLAI
+60 QLDQNSSNFDLLATA
-75 DNSVVQ
+75 NSMIQ
-81 MSNPNGGTSLV
+81 MKDPKGGTSLI
-92 KADLNKFLDSALT
+92 KTDLNKFLG
-105 RNTISPTSP
+105 N
-114 SSIVNSK
+114 VGK
-121 LTKDLTGSLT
+121 TG
-131 SVIGNSS
+131 
-138 PYLAAIKAAD
+138 
-148 KTKKITGLFGKAGG
+148 F
-162 LSKANNALN
+162 LSKANGSLN
-171 KEIIKGSEISTGAV
+171 KELIKGSGLSIGSAA
-185 VNGVL
+185 NGVL
-190 SVADAFI
+190 SVADRFI
-197 PKAEDKASK
+197 PQAEDKASK

-270 KKFGLLGLKGARK
+270 KKFGLLGLRGAKK
-283 YAGLVA
+283 YAGLVTR
-289 QRQYN
+289 RQYN

-320 RDILS
+320 KDTLS
-325 KNGDDWMYMTRAGKF
+325 KNGDDWMYTNTLSAKNGA
-340 GMKIKEAK
+340 KIKEVK

-354 DKKLQQGGNVKKRSI
+354 SKR
-369 LELIDYAKQVNPRFI
+369 LISK
-384 QRLSEPARGINFIDD
+384 EPLK
-399 EGQPTIGSH
+399 EGT
-408 YLESTDNIVYPR
+408 TV
-420 IQEINGKLKF
+420 
-430 LNSEDAYNTALKTGN
+430 
-445 YLKFN
+445 
-450 SEEEAIDFGKGY
+450 
-462 KQGWPEFF
+462 EF
-470 KDYDEK
+470 
-476 TVIEY
+476 

-540 FNLETTKKIE
+540 FNLETTKKLE

-561 KSEKDNLAIEAGKLL
+561 KTEKDNLAIEAGKLL

>member
-1 MTNKKRKIRKGLF
+1 MVTKGKIRKGQF

-52 FANDPAIV
+52 FANDPSIIQ
-60 EQLNKNYAEFDKLAI
+60 QLDQNSSNFDLLATA
-75 DNSVVQ
+75 NSMIQ
-81 MSNPNGGTSLV
+81 MKDPKGGTSLI
-92 KADLNKFLDSALT
+92 KTDLNKFLG
-105 RNTISPTSP
+105 N
-114 SSIVNSK
+114 VGK
-121 LTKDLTGSLT
+121 TG
-131 SVIGNSS
+131 
-138 PYLAAIKAAD
+138 
-148 KTKKITGLFGKAGG
+148 F
-162 LSKANNALN
+162 LSKANGSLN
-171 KEIIKGSEISTGAV
+171 KELIKGSGLSIGSAA
-185 VNGVL
+185 NGVL
-190 SVADAFI
+190 SVADRFI
-197 PKAEDKASK
+197 PQAEDKASK

-262 TGEDALAS
+262 TGEDTLAS
-270 KKFGLLGLKGARK
+270 KKFGLLGLRGAKK

-320 RDILS
+320 KDTLS
-325 KNGDDWMYMTRAGKF
+325 KNGDDWMYTNTLSAKNGV
-340 GMKIKEAK
+340 KIKEVK

-354 DKKLQQGGNVKKRSI
+354 NKR
-369 LELIDYAKQVNPRFI
+369 LISK
-384 QRLSEPARGINFIDD
+384 EPLK
-399 EGQPTIGSH
+399 EGT
-408 YLESTDNIVYPR
+408 TV
-420 IQEINGKLKF
+420 
-430 LNSEDAYNTALKTGN
+430 
-445 YLKFN
+445 
-450 SEEEAIDFGKGY
+450 
-462 KQGWPEFF
+462 EF
-470 KDYDEK
+470 
-476 TVIEY
+476 

-540 FNLETTKKIE
+540 FNLETTKKLE

-561 KSEKDNLAIEAGKLL
+561 KAEKDNLAIEAGKLL

>member
-1 MTNKKRKIRKGLF
+1 MVAKGKIRKGQF

-52 FANDPAIV
+52 FANDPSIIQ
-60 EQLNKNYAEFDKLAI
+60 QLDQNSSNFDLLATA
-75 DNSVVQ
+75 NSMIQ
-81 MSNPNGGTSLV
+81 MKDPKGGTSLI
-92 KADLNKFLDSALT
+92 KTDLNKFLG
-105 RNTISPTSP
+105 N
-114 SSIVNSK
+114 VGK
-121 LTKDLTGSLT
+121 TG
-131 SVIGNSS
+131 
-138 PYLAAIKAAD
+138 
-148 KTKKITGLFGKAGG
+148 F
-162 LSKANNALN
+162 LSKANGSLN
-171 KEIIKGSEISTGAV
+171 KELIKGSGLSIGSAA
-185 VNGVL
+185 NGVL
-190 SVADAFI
+190 SVADRFI
-197 PKAEDKASK
+197 PQAEDKASK

-270 KKFGLLGLKGARK
+270 KKFGLLGLRGAKK
-283 YAGLVA
+283 YAGLVTR
-289 QRQYN
+289 RQYN

-325 KNGDDWMYMTRAGKF
+325 KNGDDWMYTNTLSAKNGA
-340 GMKIKEAK
+340 KIKEVK

-354 DKKLQQGGNVKKRSI
+354 SKR
-369 LELIDYAKQVNPRFI
+369 LISK
-384 QRLSEPARGINFIDD
+384 EPLK
-399 EGQPTIGSH
+399 EGT
-408 YLESTDNIVYPR
+408 TV
-420 IQEINGKLKF
+420 
-430 LNSEDAYNTALKTGN
+430 
-445 YLKFN
+445 
-450 SEEEAIDFGKGY
+450 
-462 KQGWPEFF
+462 EF
-470 KDYDEK
+470 
-476 TVIEY
+476 

-540 FNLETTKKIE
+540 FNLETTKKLE

-561 KSEKDNLAIEAGKLL
+561 KTEKDNLAIEAGKLL

>member
-1 MTNKKRKIRKGLF
+1 MVTKGKIRKGQF

-52 FANDPAIV
+52 FANDPSIIQ
-60 EQLNKNYAEFDKLAI
+60 QLDQNSSNFDLLATA
-75 DNSVVQ
+75 NSMIQ
-81 MSNPNGGTSLV
+81 MKDPKGGTSLI
-92 KADLNKFLDSALT
+92 KTDLNKFLG
-105 RNTISPTSP
+105 N
-114 SSIVNSK
+114 VGK
-121 LTKDLTGSLT
+121 TG
-131 SVIGNSS
+131 
-138 PYLAAIKAAD
+138 
-148 KTKKITGLFGKAGG
+148 F
-162 LSKANNALN
+162 LSKANGSLN
-171 KEIIKGSEISTGAV
+171 KELIKGSGLSIGSAA
-185 VNGVL
+185 NGVL
-190 SVADAFI
+190 SVADRFI
-197 PKAEDKASK
+197 PQAEDKASK

-262 TGEDALAS
+262 TGEDALAA
-270 KKFGLLGLKGARK
+270 KKFGLLGLRGAKK

-320 RDILS
+320 RDTLS
-325 KNGDDWMYMTRAGKF
+325 KNGDDWMYTNTLSAKNGA
-340 GMKIKEAK
+340 KIKEVK

-354 DKKLQQGGNVKKRSI
+354 NKR
-369 LELIDYAKQVNPRFI
+369 LISK
-384 QRLSEPARGINFIDD
+384 EPLK
-399 EGQPTIGSH
+399 EGT
-408 YLESTDNIVYPR
+408 TV
-420 IQEINGKLKF
+420 
-430 LNSEDAYNTALKTGN
+430 
-445 YLKFN
+445 
-450 SEEEAIDFGKGY
+450 
-462 KQGWPEFF
+462 EF
-470 KDYDEK
+470 
-476 TVIEY
+476 

-540 FNLETTKKIE
+540 FNLETTKKLE

-561 KSEKDNLAIEAGKLL
+561 KAEKDNLAIEAGKLL

>member
-1 MTNKKRKIRKGLF
+1 MVTKGKIRKGQF

-52 FANDPAIV
+52 FANDPSIIQ
-60 EQLNKNYAEFDKLAI
+60 QLDQNSSNFDLLATA
-75 DNSVVQ
+75 NSMIQ
-81 MSNPNGGTSLV
+81 MKDPKGGTSLI
-92 KADLNKFLDSALT
+92 KTDLNKFLG
-105 RNTISPTSP
+105 N
-114 SSIVNSK
+114 VGK
-121 LTKDLTGSLT
+121 TG
-131 SVIGNSS
+131 
-138 PYLAAIKAAD
+138 
-148 KTKKITGLFGKAGG
+148 F
-162 LSKANNALN
+162 LSKANGSLN
-171 KEIIKGSEISTGAV
+171 KELIKGSGLSIGSAA
-185 VNGVL
+185 NGVL
-190 SVADAFI
+190 SVADRFI
-197 PKAEDKASK
+197 PQAEDKASK

-270 KKFGLLGLKGARK
+270 KKFGLLGLRGAKK

-325 KNGDDWMYMTRAGKF
+325 KNGDDWMYTNTLSAKNGA
-340 GMKIKEAK
+340 KIKEVK
-348 RLSSLY
+348 KLSSLY
-354 DKKLQQGGNVKKRSI
+354 SKR
-369 LELIDYAKQVNPRFI
+369 LISK
-384 QRLSEPARGINFIDD
+384 EPLK
-399 EGQPTIGSH
+399 EGT
-408 YLESTDNIVYPR
+408 TV
-420 IQEINGKLKF
+420 
-430 LNSEDAYNTALKTGN
+430 
-445 YLKFN
+445 
-450 SEEEAIDFGKGY
+450 
-462 KQGWPEFF
+462 EF
-470 KDYDEK
+470 
-476 TVIEY
+476 

-540 FNLETTKKIE
+540 FNLETTKKLE

-561 KSEKDNLAIEAGKLL
+561 KTEKDNLAIEAGKLL

>member
-1 MTNKKRKIRKGLF
+1 MVTKGKIRKGQF

-52 FANDPAIV
+52 FANDPSIIQ
-60 EQLNKNYAEFDKLAI
+60 QLDQNSSNFDLLATANNMI
-75 DNSVVQ
+75 Q
-81 MSNPNGGTSLV
+81 MRDPKGGTSLI
-92 KADLNKFLDSALT
+92 KTDLNKFLG
-105 RNTISPTSP
+105 N
-114 SSIVNSK
+114 VGK
-121 LTKDLTGSLT
+121 TG
-131 SVIGNSS
+131 
-138 PYLAAIKAAD
+138 
-148 KTKKITGLFGKAGG
+148 F
-162 LSKANNALN
+162 LSKANGSLN
-171 KEIIKGSEISTGAV
+171 KELIKGSRLSIGSAA
-185 VNGVL
+185 NGVL
-190 SVADAFI
+190 SVADRFI
-197 PKAEDKASK
+197 PQAEDKASK

-270 KKFGLLGLKGARK
+270 KKFGLLGLRGAKK
-283 YAGLVA
+283 YAGLVTR
-289 QRQYN
+289 RQYN

-300 VLQEGKDDL
+300 ILQEGKDDL

-320 RDILS
+320 KDTLS
-325 KNGDDWMYMTRAGKF
+325 KNGDDWMYTNTLSAKNGA
-340 GMKIKEAK
+340 KIKEVK

-354 DKKLQQGGNVKKRSI
+354 NKR
-369 LELIDYAKQVNPRFI
+369 LISK
-384 QRLSEPARGINFIDD
+384 EPLK
-399 EGQPTIGSH
+399 EGT
-408 YLESTDNIVYPR
+408 TV
-420 IQEINGKLKF
+420 
-430 LNSEDAYNTALKTGN
+430 
-445 YLKFN
+445 
-450 SEEEAIDFGKGY
+450 
-462 KQGWPEFF
+462 EF
-470 KDYDEK
+470 
-476 TVIEY
+476 

-540 FNLETTKKIE
+540 FNLETTKKLE

-561 KSEKDNLAIEAGKLL
+561 KTEKDNLAIEAGKLL

>member
-1 MTNKKRKIRKGLF
+1 MTNKKRKIRKGQF

-52 FANDPAIV
+52 FANDPSIIQ
-60 EQLNKNYAEFDKLAI
+60 QLDQNSSNFDLLATA
-75 DNSVVQ
+75 NSMIQ
-81 MSNPNGGTSLV
+81 MKDPKGGTSLI
-92 KADLNKFLDSALT
+92 KTDLNKFLG
-105 RNTISPTSP
+105 N
-114 SSIVNSK
+114 VGK
-121 LTKDLTGSLT
+121 TG
-131 SVIGNSS
+131 
-138 PYLAAIKAAD
+138 
-148 KTKKITGLFGKAGG
+148 F
-162 LSKANNALN
+162 LSKANGSLN
-171 KEIIKGSEISTGAV
+171 KELIKGSGLSIGSAA
-185 VNGVL
+185 NGVL
-190 SVADAFI
+190 SVADRFI
-197 PKAEDKASK
+197 PQAEDKASK

-270 KKFGLLGLKGARK
+270 KKFGLLGLRGAKK
-283 YAGLVA
+283 YAGLVTR
-289 QRQYN
+289 RQYN

-320 RDILS
+320 KDTLS
-325 KNGDDWMYMTRAGKF
+325 KNGDDWMYTNTLSAKNGA
-340 GMKIKEAK
+340 KIKEVK

-354 DKKLQQGGNVKKRSI
+354 NKR
-369 LELIDYAKQVNPRFI
+369 LISKDPLK
-384 QRLSEPARGINFIDD
+384 
-399 EGQPTIGSH
+399 EGT
-408 YLESTDNIVYPR
+408 TV
-420 IQEINGKLKF
+420 
-430 LNSEDAYNTALKTGN
+430 
-445 YLKFN
+445 
-450 SEEEAIDFGKGY
+450 
-462 KQGWPEFF
+462 EF
-470 KDYDEK
+470 
-476 TVIEY
+476 

-540 FNLETTKKIE
+540 FNLETTKKLE

-561 KSEKDNLAIEAGKLL
+561 KAEKDNLAIEAGKLL

>member
-1 MTNKKRKIRKGLF
+1 MVTKGKIRKGQF

-34 GSVTGALDP
+34 GSITGALDP

-52 FANDPAIV
+52 FANDPSIIQ
-60 EQLNKNYAEFDKLAI
+60 QLDQNSSNFDLLATA
-75 DNSVVQ
+75 NSMIQ
-81 MSNPNGGTSLV
+81 MKDPKGGTSLI
-92 KADLNKFLDSALT
+92 KTNLNKFLG
-105 RNTISPTSP
+105 N
-114 SSIVNSK
+114 VGK
-121 LTKDLTGSLT
+121 TG
-131 SVIGNSS
+131 
-138 PYLAAIKAAD
+138 
-148 KTKKITGLFGKAGG
+148 F
-162 LSKANNALN
+162 LSKANGSLN
-171 KEIIKGSEISTGAV
+171 KELIKGSGLSIGSAA
-185 VNGVL
+185 NGVL
-190 SVADAFI
+190 SVADRFI
-197 PKAEDKASK
+197 PQAEDKASK

-270 KKFGLLGLKGARK
+270 KKFGLLGLRGAKK

-320 RDILS
+320 KDTLS
-325 KNGDDWMYMTRAGKF
+325 KNGDDWMYTNTLSAKNGA
-340 GMKIKEAK
+340 KIKEVK

-354 DKKLQQGGNVKKRSI
+354 SKR
-369 LELIDYAKQVNPRFI
+369 LISK
-384 QRLSEPARGINFIDD
+384 EPLK
-399 EGQPTIGSH
+399 EGT
-408 YLESTDNIVYPR
+408 TV
-420 IQEINGKLKF
+420 
-430 LNSEDAYNTALKTGN
+430 
-445 YLKFN
+445 
-450 SEEEAIDFGKGY
+450 
-462 KQGWPEFF
+462 EF
-470 KDYDEK
+470 
-476 TVIEY
+476 

-540 FNLETTKKIE
+540 FNLETTKKLE

-561 KSEKDNLAIEAGKLL
+561 KAEKDNLAIEAGKLL

>member
-1 MTNKKRKIRKGLF
+1 MVTKGKIRKGQF

-52 FANDPAIV
+52 FANDPSIIQ
-60 EQLNKNYAEFDKLAI
+60 QLDQNSSNFDLLATA
-75 DNSVVQ
+75 NSMIQ
-81 MSNPNGGTSLV
+81 MKDPKGGTSLI
-92 KADLNKFLDSALT
+92 KTDLNKFLG
-105 RNTISPTSP
+105 N
-114 SSIVNSK
+114 VGK
-121 LTKDLTGSLT
+121 TG
-131 SVIGNSS
+131 
-138 PYLAAIKAAD
+138 
-148 KTKKITGLFGKAGG
+148 F
-162 LSKANNALN
+162 LSKANGSLN
-171 KEIIKGSEISTGAV
+171 KELIKGSGLSIGSAA
-185 VNGVL
+185 NGVL
-190 SVADAFI
+190 SVADRFI
-197 PKAEDKASK
+197 PQAEDKASK

-270 KKFGLLGLKGARK
+270 KKFGLLGLRGAKK

-325 KNGDDWMYMTRAGKF
+325 KNGDDWMYTNTLSAKNGA
-340 GMKIKEAK
+340 KIKEAK

-354 DKKLQQGGNVKKRSI
+354 SKKLQQGRNVKKRSI

-450 SEEEAIDFGKGY
+450 SEEEAIDFGKEY

-540 FNLETTKKIE
+540 FNLETTKKLE

-561 KSEKDNLAIEAGKLL
+561 KIEKDNLAIEAGKLL

>member
-1 MTNKKRKIRKGLF
+1 MTNKKRKIRKGQF

-25 NFAFNGSNI
+25 NIAFNGSNI
-34 GSVTGALDP
+34 GSVTRAANP
-43 NKLGGLTYN
+43 GLTYN
-52 FANDPAIV
+52 FANDPAII

-92 KADLNKFLDSALT
+92 KADLNKFLNSALT

-138 PYLAAIKAAD
+138 PYQAAIKAAD

-162 LSKANNALN
+162 LSKASNILNKGILKGSGISIGAAANGALN
-171 KEIIKGSEISTGAV
+171 
-185 VNGVL
+185 L
-190 SVADAFI
+190 ADAFI

-270 KKFGLLGLKGARK
+270 KKFGLLGLRGAKK

-289 QRQYN
+289 QRQIN
-294 RDLAAN
+294 RDLAAD

-309 LAANNVQQQQM
+309 LAANNVQQYQM
-320 RDILS
+320 RDTLS
-325 KNGDDWMYMTRAGKF
+325 KNGDDWMYTLRAKQGA
-340 GMKIKEAK
+340 KIKEVK

-354 DKKLQQGGNVKKRSI
+354 NKR
-369 LELIDYAKQVNPRFI
+369 LISK
-384 QRLSEPARGINFIDD
+384 EPLK
-399 EGQPTIGSH
+399 EGT
-408 YLESTDNIVYPR
+408 TV
-420 IQEINGKLKF
+420 
-430 LNSEDAYNTALKTGN
+430 
-445 YLKFN
+445 
-450 SEEEAIDFGKGY
+450 
-462 KQGWPEFF
+462 EF
-470 KDYDEK
+470 
-476 TVIEY
+476 

-540 FNLETTKKIE
+540 FNLETTKKLE

>member
-1 MTNKKRKIRKGLF
+1 MVTKGKIRKGQF

-52 FANDPAIV
+52 FANDPSIIQ
-60 EQLNKNYAEFDKLAI
+60 QLDQNSSNFDLLATANNMI
-75 DNSVVQ
+75 Q
-81 MSNPNGGTSLV
+81 MKDPKGGTSLI
-92 KADLNKFLDSALT
+92 KTDLNKFLG
-105 RNTISPTSP
+105 N
-114 SSIVNSK
+114 VGK
-121 LTKDLTGSLT
+121 TG
-131 SVIGNSS
+131 
-138 PYLAAIKAAD
+138 
-148 KTKKITGLFGKAGG
+148 F
-162 LSKANNALN
+162 LSKANGSLN
-171 KEIIKGSEISTGAV
+171 KELIKGSGLSIGSAA
-185 VNGVL
+185 NGVL
-190 SVADAFI
+190 SVADRFI
-197 PKAEDKASK
+197 PQAEDKASK

-240 GAGVKSVKG
+240 GAGVKSIKG

-270 KKFGLLGLKGARK
+270 KKFGLLGLRGAKK
-283 YAGLVA
+283 YAGLVTR
-289 QRQYN
+289 RQYN

-320 RDILS
+320 KDTLS
-325 KNGDDWMYMTRAGKF
+325 KNGDDWMYTNTLSAKNGA
-340 GMKIKEAK
+340 KIKEVK

-354 DKKLQQGGNVKKRSI
+354 SKR
-369 LELIDYAKQVNPRFI
+369 LISK
-384 QRLSEPARGINFIDD
+384 EPLK
-399 EGQPTIGSH
+399 EGT
-408 YLESTDNIVYPR
+408 TV
-420 IQEINGKLKF
+420 
-430 LNSEDAYNTALKTGN
+430 
-445 YLKFN
+445 
-450 SEEEAIDFGKGY
+450 
-462 KQGWPEFF
+462 EF
-470 KDYDEK
+470 
-476 TVIEY
+476 

-540 FNLETTKKIE
+540 FNLETTKKLE

-561 KSEKDNLAIEAGKLL
+561 KTEKDNLAIEAGKLL

>member
-1 MTNKKRKIRKGLF
+1 MVTKGKIRKGQF

-52 FANDPAIV
+52 FANDPSIIQ
-60 EQLNKNYAEFDKLAI
+60 QLDQNSSNFDLLATA
-75 DNSVVQ
+75 NSMIQ
-81 MSNPNGGTSLV
+81 MKDPKGGTSLI
-92 KADLNKFLDSALT
+92 KTNLNKFLG
-105 RNTISPTSP
+105 N
-114 SSIVNSK
+114 VGK
-121 LTKDLTGSLT
+121 TG
-131 SVIGNSS
+131 
-138 PYLAAIKAAD
+138 
-148 KTKKITGLFGKAGG
+148 F
-162 LSKANNALN
+162 LSKANGSLN
-171 KEIIKGSEISTGAV
+171 KELIKGSGLSIGSAA
-185 VNGVL
+185 NGVL
-190 SVADAFI
+190 SVADRFI
-197 PKAEDKASK
+197 PQAEDKASK

-262 TGEDALAS
+262 TGEDALAA
-270 KKFGLLGLKGARK
+270 KKFGLLGLRGAKK

-320 RDILS
+320 KDTLS
-325 KNGDDWMYMTRAGKF
+325 KNGDDWMYTNTLSAKNGA
-340 GMKIKEAK
+340 KIKEVK

-354 DKKLQQGGNVKKRSI
+354 SKR
-369 LELIDYAKQVNPRFI
+369 LISK
-384 QRLSEPARGINFIDD
+384 EPLK
-399 EGQPTIGSH
+399 EGT
-408 YLESTDNIVYPR
+408 TV
-420 IQEINGKLKF
+420 
-430 LNSEDAYNTALKTGN
+430 
-445 YLKFN
+445 
-450 SEEEAIDFGKGY
+450 
-462 KQGWPEFF
+462 EF
-470 KDYDEK
+470 
-476 TVIEY
+476 

-540 FNLETTKKIE
+540 FNLETTKKLE

-561 KSEKDNLAIEAGKLL
+561 KAEKDNLAIEAGKLL

>member
-1 MTNKKRKIRKGLF
+1 MHKKLIIKGQE
-14 GLQTP
+14 GL
-19 EQIFQS
+19 
-25 NFAFNGSNI
+25 N
-34 GSVTGALDP
+34 L
-43 NKLGGLTYN
+43 L
-52 FANDPAIV
+52 
-60 EQLNKNYAEFDKLAI
+60 
-75 DNSVVQ
+75 
-81 MSNPNGGTSLV
+81 NPNGPT
-92 KADLNKFLDSALT
+92 
-105 RNTISPTSP
+105 TITIPSTFTGNIDNISSP
-114 SSIVNSK
+114 SSIFSNISLYNST
-121 LTKDLTGSLT
+121 LS
-131 SVIGNSS
+131 NSDR
-138 PYLAAIKAAD
+138 LKG
-148 KTKKITGLFGKAGG
+148 ITGLFGKAGG
-162 LSKANNALN
+162 LSKASNTLNKGILKGSGISIGAAANGALN
-171 KEIIKGSEISTGAV
+171 
-185 VNGVL
+185 L
-190 SVADAFI
+190 ADAFI

-270 KKFGLLGLKGARK
+270 KKFGLLGLRGAKK
-283 YAGLVA
+283 YAELVA
-289 QRQYN
+289 QRQIN
-294 RDLAAN
+294 RDLAAD

-309 LAANNVQQQQM
+309 LAANNVQQYQM
-320 RDILS
+320 RDTLS
-325 KNGDDWMYMTRAGKF
+325 KNGDDWMYTLRAKQGA
-340 GMKIKEAK
+340 KIKEVK

-354 DKKLQQGGNVKKRSI
+354 NKR
-369 LELIDYAKQVNPRFI
+369 LISK
-384 QRLSEPARGINFIDD
+384 EPLK
-399 EGQPTIGSH
+399 EGTP
-408 YLESTDNIVYPR
+408 
-420 IQEINGKLKF
+420 
-430 LNSEDAYNTALKTGN
+430 
-445 YLKFN
+445 
-450 SEEEAIDFGKGY
+450 EEAIDFAKNY
-462 KQGWPEFF
+462 KQGWPDFF
-470 KDYDEK
+470 QKF
-476 TVIEY
+476 

-540 FNLETTKKIE
+540 FNLETTKKLE

>member
-1 MTNKKRKIRKGLF
+1 MVTKGKIRKGQF

-52 FANDPAIV
+52 FANDPSIIQ
-60 EQLNKNYAEFDKLAI
+60 QLDQNSSNFDLLATA
-75 DNSVVQ
+75 NSMIQ
-81 MSNPNGGTSLV
+81 MKDPKGGTSLI
-92 KADLNKFLDSALT
+92 KTNLNKFLG
-105 RNTISPTSP
+105 N
-114 SSIVNSK
+114 VGK
-121 LTKDLTGSLT
+121 TG
-131 SVIGNSS
+131 
-138 PYLAAIKAAD
+138 
-148 KTKKITGLFGKAGG
+148 F
-162 LSKANNALN
+162 LSKANGSLN
-171 KEIIKGSEISTGAV
+171 KELIKGSGLSIGSAA
-185 VNGVL
+185 NGVL
-190 SVADAFI
+190 SVADRFI
-197 PKAEDKASK
+197 PQAEDKASK

-220 FVPGIGTLASVALK
+220 FMPGIGTLASVALK

-270 KKFGLLGLKGARK
+270 KKFGLLGLRGAKK

-320 RDILS
+320 RDTLS
-325 KNGDDWMYMTRAGKF
+325 KNGDDWMYTNTLSAKNGA
-340 GMKIKEAK
+340 KIKEIK

-354 DKKLQQGGNVKKRSI
+354 NKRLISKEPLKEGTTELQNGGNIKNRSI
-369 LELIDYAKQVNPRFI
+369 GELIEYAKKVNPRFI
-384 QRLSEPARGINFIDD
+384 QRLSEPPRGIDFIDD
-399 EGQPTIGSH
+399 EGQPARGSH
-408 YLESTDNIVYPR
+408 YLESAGEYVIPR

-430 LNSEDAYNTALKTGN
+430 LSHEDAVDRALKTNN
-445 YLKFN
+445 YLKLTP
-450 SEEEAIDFGKGY
+450 EEAIDFAKNY
-462 KQGWPEFF
+462 KQGWPDFF
-470 KDYDEK
+470 QKF
-476 TVIEY
+476 

-540 FNLETTKKIE
+540 FNLETTKKLE

>member
-1 MTNKKRKIRKGLF
+1 MVTKGKIRKGQF

-52 FANDPAIV
+52 FANDPSIIQ
-60 EQLNKNYAEFDKLAI
+60 QLDQNSSNFDLLATA
-75 DNSVVQ
+75 NSMIQ
-81 MSNPNGGTSLV
+81 MKDPKGGTSLI
-92 KADLNKFLDSALT
+92 KTDLNKFLG
-105 RNTISPTSP
+105 N
-114 SSIVNSK
+114 VGK
-121 LTKDLTGSLT
+121 TG
-131 SVIGNSS
+131 
-138 PYLAAIKAAD
+138 
-148 KTKKITGLFGKAGG
+148 F
-162 LSKANNALN
+162 LSKANGSLN
-171 KEIIKGSEISTGAV
+171 KELIKGSGLSIGSAA
-185 VNGVL
+185 NGVL
-190 SVADAFI
+190 SVADRFI
-197 PKAEDKASK
+197 PQAEDKASK

-270 KKFGLLGLKGARK
+270 KKFGLLGLRGAKK

-294 RDLAAN
+294 RDLAAD

-309 LAANNVQQQQM
+309 LAANNVQQLQM
-320 RDILS
+320 RDTLS
-325 KNGDDWMYMTRAGKF
+325 KNGGDWMYTLRAKQENGA
-340 GMKIKEAK
+340 KIKEIK

-354 DKKLQQGGNVKKRSI
+354 NKR
-369 LELIDYAKQVNPRFI
+369 LISK
-384 QRLSEPARGINFIDD
+384 EPLK
-399 EGQPTIGSH
+399 EGT
-408 YLESTDNIVYPR
+408 TV
-420 IQEINGKLKF
+420 
-430 LNSEDAYNTALKTGN
+430 
-445 YLKFN
+445 
-450 SEEEAIDFGKGY
+450 
-462 KQGWPEFF
+462 EF
-470 KDYDEK
+470 
-476 TVIEY
+476 

-540 FNLETTKKIE
+540 FNLETTKKLE

-561 KSEKDNLAIEAGKLL
+561 KAEKDNLAIEAGKLL

>member
-1 MTNKKRKIRKGLF
+1 MVTKGKIRKGQF

-52 FANDPAIV
+52 FANDPSIIQ
-60 EQLNKNYAEFDKLAI
+60 QLDQNSSNFDLLATA
-75 DNSVVQ
+75 NSMIQ
-81 MSNPNGGTSLV
+81 MKDPKGGTSLI
-92 KADLNKFLDSALT
+92 KTDLNKFLG
-105 RNTISPTSP
+105 N
-114 SSIVNSK
+114 VGK
-121 LTKDLTGSLT
+121 TG
-131 SVIGNSS
+131 
-138 PYLAAIKAAD
+138 
-148 KTKKITGLFGKAGG
+148 F
-162 LSKANNALN
+162 LSKANGSLN
-171 KEIIKGSEISTGAV
+171 KELIKGSGLSIGSAA
-185 VNGVL
+185 NGVL
-190 SVADAFI
+190 SVADRFI
-197 PKAEDKASK
+197 PQAEDKASK

-270 KKFGLLGLKGARK
+270 KKFGLLGLRGAKK

-320 RDILS
+320 KDTLS
-325 KNGDDWMYMTRAGKF
+325 KNGDDWMYTNTLSAKNGA
-340 GMKIKEAK
+340 KIKEVK

-354 DKKLQQGGNVKKRSI
+354 NKR
-369 LELIDYAKQVNPRFI
+369 LISK
-384 QRLSEPARGINFIDD
+384 EPLK
-399 EGQPTIGSH
+399 EGT
-408 YLESTDNIVYPR
+408 TV
-420 IQEINGKLKF
+420 
-430 LNSEDAYNTALKTGN
+430 
-445 YLKFN
+445 
-450 SEEEAIDFGKGY
+450 
-462 KQGWPEFF
+462 EF
-470 KDYDEK
+470 
-476 TVIEY
+476 

-540 FNLETTKKIE
+540 FNLETTKKLE
-550 SLREQYNKSED
+550 FLREQYNKSED
-561 KSEKDNLAIEAGKLL
+561 KSEKDDLAIEAGKLL

>member
-1 MTNKKRKIRKGLF
+1 MRKKLIIKGQE
-14 GLQTP
+14 GL
-19 EQIFQS
+19 
-25 NFAFNGSNI
+25 N
-34 GSVTGALDP
+34 L
-43 NKLGGLTYN
+43 L
-52 FANDPAIV
+52 
-60 EQLNKNYAEFDKLAI
+60 
-75 DNSVVQ
+75 
-81 MSNPNGGTSLV
+81 NPNGPT
-92 KADLNKFLDSALT
+92 
-105 RNTISPTSP
+105 TITIPSTFTGNIDNISSP
-114 SSIVNSK
+114 SSTFSNISLYNSTLSNSDK
-121 LTKDLTGSLT
+121 LKG
-131 SVIGNSS
+131 
-138 PYLAAIKAAD
+138 
-148 KTKKITGLFGKAGG
+148 ITGLFGKAGG
-162 LSKANNALN
+162 LSKVSNTLN
-171 KEIIKGSEISTGAV
+171 KGILKGSGISTGAA

-190 SVADAFI
+190 SVADRFI
-197 PKAEDKASK
+197 PQAEDKASK

-262 TGEDALAS
+262 TGEEALAS
-270 KKFGLLGLKGARK
+270 KRFGLLGLRSAGK
-283 YAGLVA
+283 YAGLVN
-289 QRQYN
+289 QRQIE

-309 LAANNVQQQQM
+309 LASNNVQQLQM
-320 RDILS
+320 RDTLS
-325 KNGDDWMYMTRAGKF
+325 KNGDDWMYTLRAKQGA
-340 GMKIKEAK
+340 KIKEVK

-354 DKKLQQGGNVKKRSI
+354 NKR
-369 LELIDYAKQVNPRFI
+369 LISK
-384 QRLSEPARGINFIDD
+384 EPLK
-399 EGQPTIGSH
+399 EGT
-408 YLESTDNIVYPR
+408 TV
-420 IQEINGKLKF
+420 
-430 LNSEDAYNTALKTGN
+430 
-445 YLKFN
+445 
-450 SEEEAIDFGKGY
+450 
-462 KQGWPEFF
+462 EF
-470 KDYDEK
+470 
-476 TVIEY
+476 

-540 FNLETTKKIE
+540 FNLETTKKLE

>member
-1 MTNKKRKIRKGLF
+1 MVTKGKIRKGQF

-52 FANDPAIV
+52 FANDPSIIQ
-60 EQLNKNYAEFDKLAI
+60 QLDQNSSNFDLLATANNMI
-75 DNSVVQ
+75 Q
-81 MSNPNGGTSLV
+81 MKDPKGGTSLI
-92 KADLNKFLDSALT
+92 KTDLNKFLG
-105 RNTISPTSP
+105 N
-114 SSIVNSK
+114 VGK
-121 LTKDLTGSLT
+121 TG
-131 SVIGNSS
+131 
-138 PYLAAIKAAD
+138 
-148 KTKKITGLFGKAGG
+148 F
-162 LSKANNALN
+162 LSKVNGSLN
-171 KEIIKGSEISTGAV
+171 KELIKGSGLSIGSAA
-185 VNGVL
+185 NGVL
-190 SVADAFI
+190 SVADRFI
-197 PKAEDKASK
+197 PQAEDKASK

-270 KKFGLLGLKGARK
+270 KKFGLLGLRGAKK

-325 KNGDDWMYMTRAGKF
+325 KNGDDWMYTNTLSAKNGA
-340 GMKIKEAK
+340 KIKEVK

-354 DKKLQQGGNVKKRSI
+354 NKR
-369 LELIDYAKQVNPRFI
+369 LISK
-384 QRLSEPARGINFIDD
+384 EPLK
-399 EGQPTIGSH
+399 EGT
-408 YLESTDNIVYPR
+408 TV
-420 IQEINGKLKF
+420 
-430 LNSEDAYNTALKTGN
+430 
-445 YLKFN
+445 
-450 SEEEAIDFGKGY
+450 
-462 KQGWPEFF
+462 EF
-470 KDYDEK
+470 
-476 TVIEY
+476 

-522 EEGGE
+522 EGGE

-540 FNLETTKKIE
+540 FNLETTKKLE

-561 KSEKDNLAIEAGKLL
+561 KTEKDNLAIEAGKLL